1 MRSPEPTRRKDA
13 RRNRERLLAEAVAAF
28 TQDPEAS
35 LDGIARAA
43 GVGIGTLY
51 RHFPTREALV
61 EAAYRAELAKLCA
74 SAEELRRAHPPDVA
88 LRRWMDRFLDYAIAK
103 QGMAGALRAVV
114 AAGGNPFSESRA
126 HMTAALT
133 SLLRAGVEA
142 GVLRDDVEAEDV
154 LTGLGGMMF
163 ALRAED
169 KRAQAGRLADLLLDA
184 LRFGAHAAAG
194 SRPDARPAAV
204 SRPEARP
211 SRPAPPRTRRAPAPR
226 RPRS

>member
-13 RRNRERLLAEAVAAF
+13 LRNRERLLAEAVTAF
-28 TQDPEAS
+28 TRDPEAS

-114 AAGGNPFSESRA
+114 AAGGNPFAESRA
-126 HMTAALT
+126 HLT
-133 SLLRAGVEA
+133 GAISSLLRAGMDA
-142 GVLRDDVEAEDV
+142 GVLRGDVTAEDV
-154 LTGLGGMMF
+154 LTGLAGMMF
-163 ALRAED
+163 ALRAQD
-169 KRAQAGRLADLLLDA
+169 QRAQAGRLADLLLDA
-184 LRFGAHAAAG
+184 LRFGALPAAASLPG
-194 SRPDARPAAV
+194 
-204 SRPEARP
+204 
-211 SRPAPPRTRRAPAPR
+211 PPKVRKAPAPR
-226 RPRS
+226 RPRR